1 MYTHAII
8 KLDRPEQGKFTV
20 FSIYESLD
28 KANVAVLDVGEAG
41 LVEVVAIEQ
50 IVKAGFVGNMAD
62 RPGPSTLQSG
72 GGDPELN
79 YSSEG

>member
-28 KANVAVLDVGEAG
+28 KANVAAPGVGEAG